1 MEWFDIV
8 DEEGEPTGGR
18 VERSQAHALG
28 IRHRTSHVW
37 ILRRSENGVQLLLQK
52 RCAEKDSFPGCY
64 DISSAG
70 HIPAGQGFVDS
81 ALRELKEELGVTA
94 QPQDLILCGQRSF
107 QFSAVFHGKPFKDN
121 QVSNVYLLWLDRDA
135 EEFTL
140 QKEEISAVRW
150 MPLADCLRN
159 VENGALNSCIFP
171 EELRMVQATVEKASA
186 T

>member
-1 MEWFDIV
+1 M
-8 DEEGEPTGGR
+8 
-18 VERSQAHALG
+18 
-28 IRHRTSHVW
+28 
-37 ILRRSENGVQLLLQK
+37 
-52 RCAEKDSFPGCY
+52 
-64 DISSAG
+64 
-70 HIPAGQGFVDS
+70 DS
-81 ALRELKEELGVTA
+81 ALREFERRAWRNRPAAGPDFCA
-94 QPQDLILCGQRSF
+94 GSAASS
-107 QFSAVFHGKPFKDN
+107 FSAVFHGKPFKDN

>member
-1 MEWFDIV
+1 MPAEAAMHFNHILFQSKPINS
-8 DEEGEPTGGR
+8 GSL
-18 VERSQAHALG
+18 RS
-28 IRHRTSHVW
+28 
-37 ILRRSENGVQLLLQK
+37 
-52 RCAEKDSFPGCY
+52 
-64 DISSAG
+64 
-70 HIPAGQGFVDS
+70 GF
-81 ALRELKEELGVTA
+81 LPL
-94 QPQDLILCGQRSF
+94 F
-107 QFSAVFHGKPFKDN
+107 
-121 QVSNVYLLWLDRDA
+121 LWLDRDA

>member
-1 MEWFDIV
+1 MAA
-8 DEEGEPTGGR
+8 PPY
-18 VERSQAHALG
+18 Q
-28 IRHRTSHVW
+28 HVW
-37 ILRRSENGVQLLLQK
+37 LVRRKNGVLEVLLQK
-52 RCAEKDSFPGCY
+52 RSDEKDSFPGCY

-81 ALRELKEELGVTA
+81 AAGVERRAWRNRPAAGPDFVRAA
-94 QPQDLILCGQRSF
+94 QLPV
-107 QFSAVFHGKPFKDN
+107 SAVFHGKPFKDN

-159 VENGALNSCIFP
+159 VENGALNSCISQKSCGWCRP
-171 EELRMVQATVEKASA
+171 RWKRQAQLD
-186 T
+186 

>member
-1 MEWFDIV
+1 MEEMLDLVNEQGDSI
-8 DEEGEPTGGR
+8 GR
-18 VERSQAHALG
+18 AVPRSEAHRLG
-28 IRHRTSHVW
+28 LRHRTSHVW
-37 ILRRSENGVQLLLQK
+37 LVRRKNGVLEVLLQK
-52 RCAEKDSFPGCY
+52 RSDEKDSFPGCY

-121 QVSNVYLLWLDRDA
+121 QVSNVYLLWLDQPLSAR
-135 EEFTL
+135 EGEN
-140 QKEEISAVRW
+140 SAVRW
-150 MPLADCLRN
+150 MPLVDCLRN

-171 EELRMVQATVEKASA
+171 EELRMVQATVEKADK

>member
-1 MEWFDIV
+1 M
-8 DEEGEPTGGR
+8 
-18 VERSQAHALG
+18 
-28 IRHRTSHVW
+28 
-37 ILRRSENGVQLLLQK
+37 
-52 RCAEKDSFPGCY
+52 
-64 DISSAG
+64 
-70 HIPAGQGFVDS
+70 DS

-135 EEFTL
+135 GEFTL

-150 MPLADCLRN
+150 MPLVDCLRN

-171 EELRMVQATVEKASA
+171 EELRMVQATVEKADK

>member
-1 MEWFDIV
+1 M
-8 DEEGEPTGGR
+8 
-18 VERSQAHALG
+18 
-28 IRHRTSHVW
+28 
-37 ILRRSENGVQLLLQK
+37 
-52 RCAEKDSFPGCY
+52 
-64 DISSAG
+64 
-70 HIPAGQGFVDS
+70 DS

-159 VENGALNSCIFP
+159 VENGTLNSCIFP